1 MLGARAKGVAS
12 VKWLSGQRGRV
23 QDVAERLTG
32 RGLFRV
38 ARDSAAL
45 SDRETVRR
53 WLRGLHAERD
63 QQVLIHR
70 RWGTIAAVADG
81 HHPVTVIL
89 SDGEKSWYA
98 AAPGAAD
105 DQELTPDQIEHVLL
119 DALTASSRPQWPDW
133 RYLI

>member
-1 MLGARAKGVAS
+1 MGAARVTDGAPTPGGMLGARAKGVAS

-70 RWGTIAAVADG
+70 RWGT
-81 HHPVTVIL
+81 
-89 SDGEKSWYA
+89 
-98 AAPGAAD
+98 
-105 DQELTPDQIEHVLL
+105 L